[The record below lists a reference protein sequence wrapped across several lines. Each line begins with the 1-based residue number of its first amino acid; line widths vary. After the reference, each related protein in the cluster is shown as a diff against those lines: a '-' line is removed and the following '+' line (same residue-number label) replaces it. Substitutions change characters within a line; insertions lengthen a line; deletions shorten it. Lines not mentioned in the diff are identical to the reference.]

1 VFQLDI
7 AFLDVGLPRYL
18 RFNAVGVAGFVVQL
32 AVVWFLSCV
41 TSGFGRTWQAGAIT
55 AIAVEAAI
63 LHNFYWHER
72 WTWADRPSAGR
83 ARLERL
89 VRFHLA
95 NGLVSIGGNLA
106 VVLFLSPVAF
116 GFSRTFSPASGLVA
130 ANAIAALIC
139 SLANF
144 AAGDRLV
151 FSRSLRKA

>member
-1 VFQLDI
+1 M
-7 AFLDVGLPRYL
+7 GLSRYL

-41 TSGFGRTWQAGAIT
+41 TSGFSRTWHAGAIT
-55 AIAVEAAI
+55 AIAVEAAL

-83 ARLERL
+83 ARIERL
-89 VRFHLA
+89 VRFHFA

-106 VVLFLSPVAF
+106 VVLFLSPEAF
-116 GFSRTFSPASGLVA
+116 GRTLSPASGLVA

-151 FSRSLRKA
+151 FSRSLRKV